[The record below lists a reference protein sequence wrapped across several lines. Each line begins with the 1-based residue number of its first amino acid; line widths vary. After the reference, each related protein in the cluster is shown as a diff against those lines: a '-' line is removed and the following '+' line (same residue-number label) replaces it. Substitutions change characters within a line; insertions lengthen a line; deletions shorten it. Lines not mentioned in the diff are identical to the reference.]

1 MLSRKFLVQ
10 KISATLND
18 QSTMTAMLE
27 GQISLPDNLHTWLA
41 RLKLLYGVPY
51 NYLVPDER
59 MLPPESIRFFYLDMN
74 WVDTLIDGAY
84 SIGRNLAV
92 KPSGK
97 KTVAQLK
104 DAVTHQLVRHQVNS
118 SAGSIR
124 AAGLGQLPIPV
135 DFSQVI
141 SGFLLRSEIVQHYP
155 GLGVNAYLDGQ
166 APGQTQT
173 PTLMPI
179 LRFERLGPAS
189 DTLLC
194 LLLGD
199 VYRLDIH
206 EAPEQLHYGFDA
218 YSADQNGKV
227 SASKGVKCFTKTPK
241 PEYKVELKKKKKTA
255 DVGDFFR
262 KQAPRTVKMADLVGK
277 IQTTLGQDT
286 FNSEEFGFEMTEG
299 VGMVQF
305 IKTAGKAQ

>member
-1 MLSRKFLVQ
+1 MLSRKSLVMA
-10 KISATLND
+10 ITTTLND
-18 QSTMTAMLE
+18 QSIMKAMLE
-27 GQISLPDNLHTWLA
+27 GQISLPDNLEKWLS
-41 RLKLLYGVPY
+41 RLKLLHGVPF

-59 MLPPESIRFFYLDMN
+59 MLPPESIRFFYVDMN
-74 WVDTLIDGAY
+74 WVDALIDGAY

-97 KTVAQLK
+97 KTLAQVK
-104 DAVTHQLVRHQVNS
+104 DAVTHELVRPDVNR
-118 SAGSIR
+118 SAASIR
-124 AAGLGQLPIPV
+124 SDALGQPPIDM

-166 APGQTQT
+166 APDQTQT

-194 LLLGD
+194 LLVGD
-199 VYRLDIH
+199 VYRVDLH
-206 EAPEQLHYGFDA
+206 EAPEQLHYGFDDYA
-218 YSADQNGKV
+218 TDSNGKV
-227 SASKGVKCFTKTPK
+227 SAHKGVKFFCKTPK
-241 PEYKVELKKKKKTA
+241 PEYKVEFTGKEQSV
-255 DVGDFFR
+255 DVANFFR
-262 KQAPRTVKMADLVGK
+262 KQASRTVKMADLVGNM
-277 IQTTLGQDT
+277 QTVLKQDA
-286 FNSEEFGFEMTEG
+286 FNSAEFGFEMTEG

-305 IKTAGKAQ
+305 IKTATKP